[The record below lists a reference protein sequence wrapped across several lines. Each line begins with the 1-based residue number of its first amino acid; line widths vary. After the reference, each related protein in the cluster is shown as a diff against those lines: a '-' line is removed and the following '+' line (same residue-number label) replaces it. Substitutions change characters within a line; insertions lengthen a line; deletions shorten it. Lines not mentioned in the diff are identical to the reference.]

1 MHDWVKFPYVPSP
14 RRREI
19 LFMNRPH
26 GHPTPILTLPQGE
39 KDPLSIRAKA
49 LVFADPRSLQ
59 LLEYLQRVGPS
70 DAPVLINGETGTG
83 KELVARY
90 IHSASGRTGAF
101 VPVNCGAISENLAE
115 SEFFGHEA
123 GSFSGASGRR
133 IGWFEEADGGTLFL
147 DEIGDLPLPLQVK
160 LLRVLQEQEVVRVG
174 SRKPI
179 KINIRLV
186 TATNIDLEQAV
197 EAGNFRL
204 DLFYRINVAQV
215 QVLPLRERPLDILP
229 LVEHFRRLYSARLK
243 IAEPMLS
250 ESATQALLDYPW
262 PGNIR
267 ELENVVH
274 LALLVAGDRPIMPS
288 HLKFSAGLSAM
299 HASVNSGAPRIPQ
312 EVVREQL
319 LRLFEVPGDSLL
331 HDIEDL
337 IVREAFA
344 FCGFN
349 QLRTAELLGV
359 TRNAMRTL
367 LVNHGMLK
375 GRVKP

>member
-1 MHDWVKFPYVPSP
+1 MSYTS
-14 RRREI
+14 
-19 LFMNRPH
+19 RP
-26 GHPTPILTLPQGE
+26 GQVLTLPQG
-39 KDPLSIRAKA
+39 DQQPLSIRAKA
-49 LVFADPRSLQ
+49 LVFADPRSRQ

-70 DAPVLINGETGTG
+70 DVPVLINGETGTG

-90 IHSASGRTGAF
+90 LHSASGRTGRF
-101 VPVNCGAISENLAE
+101 VAVNCGAIYENLAE
-115 SEFFGHEA
+115 SELFGHEA
-123 GSFSGASGRR
+123 GSFSGATGRR
-133 IGWFEEADGGTLFL
+133 AGWFEEADGGTLFL

-160 LLRVLQEQEVVRVG
+160 LLRALQEQEIVRVG

-179 KINIRLV
+179 KVDIRLV
-186 TATNIDLEQAV
+186 TATNIDLEQAID
-197 EAGNFRL
+197 AGNFRL

-229 LVEHFRRLYSARLK
+229 LVEHFRSQYSQRLK

-250 ESATQALLDYPW
+250 EAATAALLEYPW

-267 ELENVVH
+267 ELENIVH
-274 LALLVAGDRPIMPS
+274 LALLVAGDKPIRPE
-288 HLKFSAGLSAM
+288 HLRFSAGLSAQRL
-299 HASVNSGAPRIPQ
+299 AADNSSVAKIPQ
-312 EVVREQL
+312 QVIREQL
-319 LRLFEVPGDSLL
+319 LRLFEVPGDQLL

-344 FCGFN
+344 HCGFN
-349 QLRTAELLGV
+349 QVRSAELLGI

-375 GRVKP
+375 GRDKG

>member
-1 MHDWVKFPYVPSP
+1 MSV
-14 RRREI
+14 
-19 LFMNRPH
+19 L
-26 GHPTPILTLPQGE
+26 LTLPTSSHAA
-39 KDPLSIRAKA
+39 LSIRAKA
-49 LVFADPRSLQ
+49 LVFNDPRSEA
-59 LLEYLQRVGPS
+59 LLTLANHIAPT
-70 DAPVLINGETGTG
+70 DATALIIGETGTG
-83 KELVARY
+83 KELLARY
-90 IHSASGRTGAF
+90 LHTHSGRTGPFIA
-101 VPVNCGAISENLAE
+101 VNCGAFSETLIDAE
-115 SEFFGHEA
+115 LFGHEA
-123 GSFSGASGRR
+123 GAFTGASQARQ
-133 IGWFEEADGGTLFL
+133 GWFEAANGGTLFL

-160 LLRVLQEQEVVRVG
+160 MLRVLQEQEVVRVG

-215 QVLPLRERPLDILP
+215 QVLALRERPLDILP
-229 LVEHFRRLYSARLK
+229 LVEHFRRLYSAKLR

-274 LALLVAGDRPIMPS
+274 LALLVAGDKPIMPS

-299 HASVNSGAPRIPQ
+299 HASANSGAPRIPQ

-319 LRLFEVPGDSLL
+319 LRLFEVPGDTLL

-349 QLRTAELLGV
+349 QLRTADLLGI

-375 GRVKP
+375 GRAKP

>member
-1 MHDWVKFPYVPSP
+1 MSTSP
-14 RRREI
+14 
-19 LFMNRPH
+19 
-26 GHPTPILTLPQGE
+26 GHPSPILTLPQGE

-49 LVFADPRSLQ
+49 LVFADPRSRQ
-59 LLEYLQRVGPS
+59 LLDYLQRVGPS
-70 DAPVLINGETGTG
+70 EAPVLINGETGTG

-90 IHSASGRTGAF
+90 IHSSSGRSGAF
-101 VPVNCGAISENLAE
+101 VPVNCGAISETLAE

-123 GSFSGASGRR
+123 GAFSGAVGRR
-133 IGWFEEADGGTLFL
+133 AGWFEEADGGTLFL

-160 LLRVLQEQEVVRVG
+160 LLRALQEQEIVRVG

-229 LVEHFRRLYSARLK
+229 LVEHFRKLYSLRLK
-243 IAEPMLS
+243 ISEPMLS
-250 ESATQALLDYPW
+250 EAATQALLDYPW

-274 LALLVAGDRPIMPS
+274 LALLVAGDKPIRPE
-288 HLKFSAGLSAM
+288 HLKFSAGLSASR
-299 HASVNSGAPRIPQ
+299 ASSSSSAARVPQ
-312 EVVREQL
+312 DVMREQL
-319 LRLFEVPGDSLL
+319 LRLFEVPGETLL

-349 QLRTAELLGV
+349 QLRTAELLGI

-375 GRVKP
+375 GRVKS

>member
-1 MHDWVKFPYVPSP
+1 MTGPQAHPSP
-14 RRREI
+14 
-19 LFMNRPH
+19 L
-26 GHPTPILTLPQGE
+26 LTFPQGE

-49 LVFADPRSLQ
+49 LVFSDPRSRQ
-59 LLEYLQRVGPS
+59 LLDYLERVGPS
-70 DAPVLINGETGTG
+70 DVPVLINGETGTG
-83 KELVARY
+83 KELVARH
-90 IHSASGRTGAF
+90 IHALSGRRGAF
-101 VPVNCGAISENLAE
+101 VAVNCGAISETLAE

-123 GSFSGASGRR
+123 GAFSGATGRR
-133 IGWFEEADGGTLFL
+133 VGWFEEADGGTLFL

-174 SRKPI
+174 SRKPV
-179 KINIRLV
+179 KIDIRLV
-186 TATNIDLEQAV
+186 TATNVDLEQAV

-215 QVLPLRERPLDILP
+215 AVLPLRERPLDILP
-229 LVEHFRRLYSARLK
+229 LVEHFRRVYSAKLK

-250 ESATQALLDYPW
+250 ESAAQALLDYPW

-274 LALLVAGDRPIMPS
+274 LALLVAGDKPVRPE
-288 HLKFSAGLSAM
+288 HLKFSAGIGVPRGSAV
-299 HASVNSGAPRIPQ
+299 ALTRLPQ
-312 EVVREQL
+312 EVLREQL
-319 LRLFEVPGDSLL
+319 LRLFDVPGESLL

-344 FCGFN
+344 HCGFN
-349 QLRTAELLGV
+349 QLRTAALLGI

-367 LVNHGMLK
+367 LVNHGLLK
-375 GRVKP
+375 GRTQG

>member
-1 MHDWVKFPYVPSP
+1 MSTLEGLPS
-14 RRREI
+14 
-19 LFMNRPH
+19 
-26 GHPTPILTLPQGE
+26 PILTLPRGD
-39 KDPLSIRAKA
+39 KDSLSIRAKA
-49 LVFADPRSLQ
+49 LVFADPRSRQ
-59 LLEYLQRVGPS
+59 LLDYLQRVGPS

-90 IHSASGRTGAF
+90 IHSSSGRTGAF
-101 VPVNCGAISENLAE
+101 VAVNCGAISETLAE

-123 GSFSGASGRR
+123 GAFSGAVGRR
-133 IGWFEEADGGTLFL
+133 VGWFEEADGGTLFL

-160 LLRVLQEQEVVRVG
+160 LLRALQEQEIVRVG

-229 LVEHFRRLYSARLK
+229 LVEHFRKLYSQRLK

-250 ESATQALLDYPW
+250 EAATQALLEYPW

-274 LALLVAGDRPIMPS
+274 LALLVAGDKPIRPE
-288 HLKFSAGLSAM
+288 HLKFSAGLSGR
-299 HASVNSGAPRIPQ
+299 HVASSTGVSRVPQ
-312 EVVREQL
+312 EVIREQL
-319 LRLFEVPGDSLL
+319 LRLFEVPGETLL

-337 IVREAFA
+337 LVREAFA

-349 QLRTAELLGV
+349 QLRTAELLGI

-375 GRVKP
+375 GRAKP

>member
-1 MHDWVKFPYVPSP
+1 
-14 RRREI
+14 
-19 LFMNRPH
+19 MNGSQAQPN
-26 GHPTPILTLPQGE
+26 PILTLPSAA

-49 LVFADPRSLQ
+49 LVFADPRSRQ

-70 DAPVLINGETGTG
+70 EAPVLINGETGTG

-90 IHSASGRTGAF
+90 IHAASGRDGAF
-101 VPVNCGAISENLAE
+101 VAVNCGAISETLAE

-123 GSFSGASGRR
+123 GSFSGATGRR
-133 IGWFEEADGGTLFL
+133 SGWFEEADGGTLFL

-174 SRKPI
+174 SRKPV
-179 KINIRLV
+179 KIDIRLV
-186 TATNIDLEQAV
+186 TATNVNLEQAV

-215 QVLPLRERPLDILP
+215 SVLPLRQRPLDILP
-229 LVEHFRRLYSARLK
+229 LVEHFRSLYSVRLK
-243 IAEPMLS
+243 ISEPMIS
-250 ESATQALLDYPW
+250 ESAVQALLDYPW

-274 LALLVAGDRPIMPS
+274 LALLVTGEKPIQPE
-288 HLKFSAGLSAM
+288 HLKFSAGLSAFSSRTS
-299 HASVNSGAPRIPQ
+299 SVVSLPQ
-312 EVVREQL
+312 EVIREQL
-319 LRLFEVPGDSLL
+319 LRLFDTPGDSLL
-331 HDIEDL
+331 YDIEDL

-344 FCGFN
+344 HCSFN
-349 QLRTAELLGV
+349 QLRTAELLGI

-375 GRVKP
+375 GRN

>member
-1 MHDWVKFPYVPSP
+1 MRGPQ
-14 RRREI
+14 
-19 LFMNRPH
+19 
-26 GHPTPILTLPQGE
+26 GHPSPILTLPQGE

-49 LVFADPRSLQ
+49 LVFADPRSRQ
-59 LLEYLQRVGPS
+59 LLEFLQRVAPS
-70 DAPVLINGETGTG
+70 VAPVLIHGETGTG

-90 IHSASGRTGAF
+90 IHSASGRAGAF
-101 VPVNCGAISENLAE
+101 VAVNCGAVSESLAE

-123 GSFSGASGRR
+123 GAFSGAVGRR
-133 IGWFEEADGGTLFL
+133 AGWFEEADGGTLFL

-179 KINIRLV
+179 KVDIRLV
-186 TATNIDLEQAV
+186 TASNVDLERAV

-204 DLFYRINVAQV
+204 DLLYRINVAAV
-215 QVLPLRERPLDILP
+215 KVLPLRERPLDILP
-229 LVEHFRRLYSARLK
+229 LVEHFKKTYSTRLK

-250 ESATQALLDYPW
+250 EAAAQALLDYPW

-274 LALLVAGDRPIMPS
+274 LALLVAGDKALRVE
-288 HLKFSAGLSAM
+288 HLKFSAGLSAL
-299 HASVNSGAPRIPQ
+299 HAGPVGAAPTLPQ
-312 EVVREQL
+312 DVLREQL
-319 LRLFEVPGDSLL
+319 LRLFETPGDALL

-337 IVREAFA
+337 IVREAFSY
-344 FCGFN
+344 CSFN
-349 QLRTAELLGV
+349 QMRTAQLLGI

-367 LVNHGMLK
+367 LANHGMLK
-375 GRVKP
+375 GRNKACP

>member
-1 MHDWVKFPYVPSP
+1 MRGWVKSP
-14 RRREI
+14 LLSLSRRREI
-19 LFMNRPH
+19 VHEPSPRATHADPDPAPRRKRPAV
-26 GHPTPILTLPQGE
+26 
-39 KDPLSIRAKA
+39 DRAKA

-59 LLEYLQRVGPS
+59 LLDYLKRVGPS

-101 VPVNCGAISENLAE
+101 VPVNCGAISETLAE

-123 GSFSGASGRR
+123 GAFSGAVGRR
-133 IGWFEEADGGTLFL
+133 GGWFEEADGGTLFL

-229 LVEHFRRLYSARLK
+229 LVEHFRRLYSAKLK

-274 LALLVAGDRPIMPS
+274 LALLVAGDKPIMPS

-299 HASVNSGAPRIPQ
+299 HASANSGAPRIPQ

-319 LRLFEVPGDSLL
+319 LRLFEIPGDTLL

-349 QLRTAELLGV
+349 QLRTADLLGI

-375 GRVKP
+375 GRAKP

>member
-1 MHDWVKFPYVPSP
+1 MSGSQGQP
-14 RRREI
+14 
-19 LFMNRPH
+19 N
-26 GHPTPILTLPQGE
+26 PILTLPQGD

-49 LVFADPRSLQ
+49 LVFADPRSRQ
-59 LLEYLQRVGPS
+59 LLEYLQRLGPS
-70 DAPVLINGETGTG
+70 DVPVLINGETGTG

-90 IHSASGRTGAF
+90 IHAASGRKGAF
-101 VPVNCGAISENLAE
+101 VAVNCGAVSENLAE

-123 GSFSGASGRR
+123 GSFSGAVGRR
-133 IGWFEEADGGTLFL
+133 AGWFEEADGGTLFL

-174 SRKPI
+174 SRKAV
-179 KINIRLV
+179 KIDIRLV
-186 TATNIDLEQAV
+186 TATNVNLEQAV

-215 QVLPLRERPLDILP
+215 EVLPLRERPLDVLP
-229 LVEHFRRLYSARLK
+229 LVDHFRKLYSARLR
-243 IAEPMLS
+243 INEPMLS
-250 ESATQALLDYPW
+250 EAATQALLDYPW

-274 LALLVAGDRPIMPS
+274 LALLVAGDKPILPK
-288 HLKFSAGLSAM
+288 HLKFSAGLSALQ
-299 HASVNSGAPRIPQ
+299 AGNSGTHKLPQ
-312 EVVREQL
+312 EGIREQL
-319 LRLFEVPGDSLL
+319 LRLFDTPGDSLL

-344 FCGFN
+344 HCNFN
-349 QLRTAELLGV
+349 QLRTAQLLGI

-375 GRVKP
+375 GRS

>member
-1 MHDWVKFPYVPSP
+1 QV
-14 RRREI
+14 
-19 LFMNRPH
+19 
-26 GHPTPILTLPQGE
+26 
-39 KDPLSIRAKA
+39 
-49 LVFADPRSLQ
+49 
-59 LLEYLQRVGPS
+59 
-70 DAPVLINGETGTG
+70 
-83 KELVARY
+83 
-90 IHSASGRTGAF
+90 
-101 VPVNCGAISENLAE
+101 
-115 SEFFGHEA
+115 
-123 GSFSGASGRR
+123 GRR
-133 IGWFEEADGGTLFL
+133 GGWFEEADGGTLFL

-229 LVEHFRRLYSARLK
+229 LVEHFRRLYSAKLK

-274 LALLVAGDRPIMPS
+274 LALLVAGDKPIMPS
-288 HLKFSAGLSAM
+288 HLKFSAGLSAL
-299 HASVNSGAPRIPQ
+299 HASANSGAPRIPQ
-312 EVVREQL
+312 EVMREQL
-319 LRLFEVPGDSLL
+319 LRLFEVPGDTLL

-349 QLRTAELLGV
+349 QLRTADLLGI

-375 GRVKP
+375 GRAKP

>member
-1 MHDWVKFPYVPSP
+1 MSTRAGQP
-14 RRREI
+14 
-19 LFMNRPH
+19 
-26 GHPTPILTLPQGE
+26 GPILTLPQGE

-49 LVFADPRSLQ
+49 LVFADPRSRQ
-59 LLEYLQRVGPS
+59 LLDYLQRVGPS
-70 DAPVLINGETGTG
+70 EAPVLINGETGTG

-90 IHSASGRTGAF
+90 IHSASGRSGAF
-101 VPVNCGAISENLAE
+101 VAVNCGAISETLAE

-123 GSFSGASGRR
+123 GAFSGAVGRR
-133 IGWFEEADGGTLFL
+133 AGWFEEADGGTLFL

-160 LLRVLQEQEVVRVG
+160 LLRALQEQEIVRVG

-179 KINIRLV
+179 RINIRLV

-215 QVLPLRERPLDILP
+215 RVLPLRERPLDILP
-229 LVEHFRRLYSARLK
+229 LVEHFRKLYSQRLK
-243 IAEPMLS
+243 IVEPMLS
-250 ESATQALLDYPW
+250 EAATQALLDYPW

-274 LALLVAGDRPIMPS
+274 LALLVAGDKPIRPE
-288 HLKFSAGLSAM
+288 HLKFSAGLSATSQSSSS
-299 HASVNSGAPRIPQ
+299 AVSRVPQ
-312 EVVREQL
+312 EVIREQL
-319 LRLFEVPGDSLL
+319 LRLFEVPGESLL

-344 FCGFN
+344 FSGFN
-349 QLRTAELLGV
+349 QLRSAELLGI

-375 GRVKP
+375 GRSKA

>member
-1 MHDWVKFPYVPSP
+1 MSTSP
-14 RRREI
+14 
-19 LFMNRPH
+19 
-26 GHPTPILTLPQGE
+26 GHPSPILTLPQGE

-49 LVFADPRSLQ
+49 LVFADPRSRQ
-59 LLEYLQRVGPS
+59 LLDYLQRVGPS
-70 DAPVLINGETGTG
+70 EAPVLINGETGTG

-90 IHSASGRTGAF
+90 IHSSSGRSGAF
-101 VPVNCGAISENLAE
+101 VPVNCGAISETLAE

-123 GSFSGASGRR
+123 GAFSGAVGRR
-133 IGWFEEADGGTLFL
+133 AGWFEEADGGTLFL

-160 LLRVLQEQEVVRVG
+160 LLRALQEQEIVRVG

-229 LVEHFRRLYSARLK
+229 LVEHFRKLYSLRLK
-243 IAEPMLS
+243 ISEPMLS
-250 ESATQALLDYPW
+250 EAATQALLDYPW

-274 LALLVAGDRPIMPS
+274 LALLVAGDKPIRPE
-288 HLKFSAGLSAM
+288 HLKFSAGLSASRTSSSS
-299 HASVNSGAPRIPQ
+299 SVARVPQ
-312 EVVREQL
+312 DVMREQL
-319 LRLFEVPGDSLL
+319 LRLFEVPGETLL

-349 QLRTAELLGV
+349 QLRTAELLGI

-375 GRVKP
+375 GRVKS

>member
-1 MHDWVKFPYVPSP
+1 MSGSQ
-14 RRREI
+14 
-19 LFMNRPH
+19 
-26 GHPTPILTLPQGE
+26 GHLNPILTLPQGE

-49 LVFADPRSLQ
+49 LVFADPRSRQ

-90 IHSASGRTGAF
+90 IHAASGRKGAF
-101 VPVNCGAISENLAE
+101 IAVNCGAISENLAE

-123 GSFSGASGRR
+123 GSFSGATGRR
-133 IGWFEEADGGTLFL
+133 AGWFEEADGGTLFL

-174 SRKPI
+174 SRKPV
-179 KINIRLV
+179 KIDIRLV
-186 TATNIDLEQAV
+186 TATNVNLEQAV

-215 QVLPLRERPLDILP
+215 AVLALRERPLDILP
-229 LVEHFRRLYSARLK
+229 LVEHFRKLYSARLK
-243 IAEPMLS
+243 INEPMLS
-250 ESATQALLDYPW
+250 ESAAQALLDYPW

-274 LALLVAGDRPIMPS
+274 LALLVAGDKPIRPE
-288 HLKFSAGLSAM
+288 HLKFSAGLSALQ
-299 HASVNSGAPRIPQ
+299 AGPSGAPKLPQ
-312 EVVREQL
+312 EVIREQL
-319 LRLFEVPGDSLL
+319 LRLFETPGDALL

-344 FCGFN
+344 HCGFN
-349 QLRTAELLGV
+349 QLRTAELLGI

-375 GRVKP
+375 GRSSS

>member
-1 MHDWVKFPYVPSP
+1 MSTTAG
-14 RRREI
+14 RS
-19 LFMNRPH
+19 
-26 GHPTPILTLPQGE
+26 GPILTLPQGE

-49 LVFADPRSLQ
+49 LVFADPRSRQ
-59 LLEYLQRVGPS
+59 LLDYLQRVGPS
-70 DAPVLINGETGTG
+70 EAPVLINGETGTG

-101 VPVNCGAISENLAE
+101 VPVNCGAISETLAE

-123 GSFSGASGRR
+123 GAFSGAVGRR
-133 IGWFEEADGGTLFL
+133 AGWFEEADGGTLFL

-160 LLRVLQEQEVVRVG
+160 LLRALQEQEIVRVG

-215 QVLPLRERPLDILP
+215 RVLPLRERPLDILP
-229 LVEHFRRLYSARLK
+229 LVEHFRKLYSQRLK
-243 IAEPMLS
+243 IVEPMLS
-250 ESATQALLDYPW
+250 EAATQALLDYPW

-274 LALLVAGDRPIMPS
+274 LALLVAGDKPIRPE
-288 HLKFSAGLSAM
+288 HLKFSAGLSAARSPS
-299 HASVNSGAPRIPQ
+299 ASTVARVPQ
-312 EVVREQL
+312 EVIREQL
-319 LRLFEVPGDSLL
+319 LRLFEVPGESLL

-344 FCGFN
+344 FSGFN
-349 QLRTAELLGV
+349 QLRSAQLLGI

-375 GRVKP
+375 GRAKS

>member
-1 MHDWVKFPYVPSP
+1 MSTSP
-14 RRREI
+14 
-19 LFMNRPH
+19 
-26 GHPTPILTLPQGE
+26 GHPSPILTLPQGE

-49 LVFADPRSLQ
+49 LVFADPRSRQ
-59 LLEYLQRVGPS
+59 LLDYLQRVGPS
-70 DAPVLINGETGTG
+70 EAPVLINGETGTG

-90 IHSASGRTGAF
+90 IHSSSGRSGAF
-101 VPVNCGAISENLAE
+101 VPVNCGAISETLAE

-123 GSFSGASGRR
+123 GAFSGAVGRR
-133 IGWFEEADGGTLFL
+133 AGWFEEADGGTLFL

-160 LLRVLQEQEVVRVG
+160 LLRALQEQEIVRVG

-229 LVEHFRRLYSARLK
+229 LVEHFRKLYSLRLK
-243 IAEPMLS
+243 ISEPMLS
-250 ESATQALLDYPW
+250 EAATQALLDYPW

-274 LALLVAGDRPIMPS
+274 LALLVAGDKPIRPE
-288 HLKFSAGLSAM
+288 HLKFSAGLSASR
-299 HASVNSGAPRIPQ
+299 ASSSSSVARVPQ
-312 EVVREQL
+312 DVMREQL
-319 LRLFEVPGDSLL
+319 LRLFEVPGETLL

-349 QLRTAELLGV
+349 QLRTAELLGI

-375 GRVKP
+375 GRIKS

>member
-1 MHDWVKFPYVPSP
+1 MNIP
-14 RRREI
+14 R
-19 LFMNRPH
+19 
-26 GHPTPILTLPQGE
+26 GHPSPILTLPQGD

-49 LVFADPRSLQ
+49 LVFADPRSRQ
-59 LLEYLQRVGPS
+59 LLEYLQRVAPS

-90 IHSASGRTGAF
+90 IHSSSGRTGAF
-101 VPVNCGAISENLAE
+101 IAVNCGAISETLAE

-123 GSFSGASGRR
+123 GSFSGAVGRR
-133 IGWFEEADGGTLFL
+133 AGWFEEADGGTLFL

-186 TATNIDLEQAV
+186 TATNVNLEQAI

-215 QVLPLRERPLDILP
+215 EVLPLRARPLDILP
-229 LVEHFRRLYSARLK
+229 LVEHFRKLYSARLK
-243 IAEPMLS
+243 INEPMLS

-274 LALLVAGDRPIMPS
+274 LALLVAGDRPVRPE
-288 HLKFSAGLSAM
+288 HLKFSAGLSAWQG
-299 HASVNSGAPRIPQ
+299 ASSNGVQKLPQ
-312 EVVREQL
+312 EVLREQL
-319 LRLFEVPGDSLL
+319 LRLFDVPGDSLL
-331 HDIEDL
+331 HDIEAL
-337 IVREAFA
+337 MVREAFA
-344 FCGFN
+344 YCGFN
-349 QLRTAELLGV
+349 QLRTAQLLGI

-375 GRVKP
+375 GRAKP

>member
-1 MHDWVKFPYVPSP
+1 
-14 RRREI
+14 
-19 LFMNRPH
+19 MNIAR
-26 GHPTPILTLPQGE
+26 GHPNPILTLPQGD

-49 LVFADPRSLQ
+49 LVFADPRSRQ
-59 LLEYLQRVGPS
+59 LLEYLQRVAPS

-101 VPVNCGAISENLAE
+101 IAVNCGAISETLAE

-123 GSFSGASGRR
+123 GSFSGAVGRR
-133 IGWFEEADGGTLFL
+133 AGWFEEADGGTLFL

-186 TATNIDLEQAV
+186 TATNVNLEQAI

-215 QVLPLRERPLDILP
+215 EVLPLRARPLDILP
-229 LVEHFRRLYSARLK
+229 LVEHFRKLYSTRLK
-243 IAEPMLS
+243 INEPMLS

-274 LALLVAGDRPIMPS
+274 LALLVAGDRPIRPE
-288 HLKFSAGLSAM
+288 HLKFSAGLSALQG
-299 HASVNSGAPRIPQ
+299 ASTAGVEKLPQ
-312 EVVREQL
+312 EVLREQL
-319 LRLFEVPGDSLL
+319 LRLFDVPGDSLL
-331 HDIEDL
+331 HDIEEL
-337 IVREAFA
+337 IAREAFA
-344 FCGFN
+344 YSGFN
-349 QLRTAELLGV
+349 QLRTAQLLGI

-375 GRVKP
+375 GRAKP